1 MRSTDI
7 LKTTFDHLMTAFSAR
22 DLETVISL
30 THKDVVF
37 LGVLA
42 PVSMT
47 GRDALRSF
55 FRNFF
60 GVHEHVKLTP
70 LDPHFQV
77 TDGIGLVWGSLLM
90 EVQPKRLERK
100 TFYIRFSSTL
110 IQFDTT
116 WRFLNMHTSWM
127 PQEG

>member
-7 LKTTFDHLMTAFSAR
+7 LKTTFDQLMAAFSAR

-30 THKDVVF
+30 THENVVF

-42 PVSMT
+42 PVPVA

-55 FRNFF
+55 LRNFF
-60 GVHEHVKLTP
+60 DVHEYVRLTP

-77 TDGIGLVWGSLLM
+77 TDAIGLVWGSFLM

-110 IQFDTT
+110 SQFDTT
-116 WRFLNMHTSWM
+116 WRFLSMHTSWM

>member
-1 MRSTDI
+1 MRSSDT
-7 LKTTFDHLMTAFSAR
+7 LETTFDQLMTAFSDR
-22 DLETVISL
+22 DLESVVSL
-30 THKDVVF
+30 THENVVF

-42 PVSMT
+42 PIPVA

-55 FRNFF
+55 FHNFF
-60 GVHEHVKLTP
+60 DVHEFVKLTP

-77 TDGIGLVWGSLLM
+77 TDNIGLVWGSFLM

-110 IQFDTT
+110 SQVGST
-116 WRFLNMHTSWM
+116 WQFLNMHTSWM

>member
-1 MRSTDI
+1 MRSTDT
-7 LKTTFDHLMTAFSAR
+7 LKTTFDQLMNAFSAR
-22 DLETVISL
+22 DLEAVISL
-30 THKDVVF
+30 AHRDVVF

-42 PVSMT
+42 PVSVI

-60 GVHEHVKLTP
+60 DLHEHVKLTP

-77 TDGIGLVWGSLLM
+77 TDGIGLVWGSFLM

-100 TFYIRFSSTL
+100 TFYIRFSAAL
-110 IQFDTT
+110 NQIDMT

>member
-1 MRSTDI
+1 MRSTDT
-7 LKTTFDHLMTAFSAR
+7 LKTTFDQLMTAFSAR
-22 DLETVISL
+22 DLEAVISL
-30 THKDVVF
+30 VHKDVVF

-42 PVSMT
+42 PVSVI

-60 GVHEHVKLTP
+60 DLHAHVKLTP

-77 TDGIGLVWGSLLM
+77 TDGIGLVWGSFLM

-100 TFYIRFSSTL
+100 TFYIRFSATL
-110 IQFDTT
+110 NQVDAT

>member
-1 MRSTDI
+1 MRSTDT
-7 LKTTFDHLMTAFSAR
+7 LKTTFDQLMAAFSAR

-30 THKDVVF
+30 AHENVVF

-42 PVSMT
+42 PVPVA

-60 GVHEHVKLTP
+60 DVHEYVKLTP
-70 LDPHFQV
+70 LDPRYQV
-77 TDGIGLVWGSLLM
+77 TDGIGLVWGSFLM

-100 TFYIRFSSTL
+100 TFYIRFSTTL
-110 IQFDTT
+110 NQVDTT
-116 WRFLNMHTSWM
+116 WWVLSMH
-127 PQEG
+127 

>member
-7 LKTTFDHLMTAFSAR
+7 LKMTFDQLMTAFSAR
-22 DLETVISL
+22 DIEAVISL
-30 THKDVVF
+30 VHKDVVF

-42 PVSMT
+42 PVSVT

-60 GVHEHVKLTP
+60 DVHEHVKLTP

-77 TDGIGLVWGSLLM
+77 TDGIGLVWGSFLM
-90 EVQPKRLERK
+90 EVQPKRLEQK
-100 TFYIRFSSTL
+100 TFYIRFSATL
-110 IQFDTT
+110 TQVDMT
-116 WRFLNMHTSWM
+116 WRFLHMHTSWM

>member
-1 MRSTDI
+1 MRSTDT
-7 LKTTFDHLMTAFSAR
+7 LKTTFDQLMAAFSAR
-22 DLETVISL
+22 DLEAVIPL
-30 THKDVVF
+30 VHEDVVF

-42 PVSMT
+42 PVSVT
-47 GRDALRSF
+47 GTAALRSF

-60 GVHEHVKLTP
+60 DVHEHVKLTP

-77 TDGIGLVWGSLLM
+77 TDGIGLVWGSFLM

-100 TFYIRFSSTL
+100 TFYIRFSATL
-110 IQFDTT
+110 NQFDTA